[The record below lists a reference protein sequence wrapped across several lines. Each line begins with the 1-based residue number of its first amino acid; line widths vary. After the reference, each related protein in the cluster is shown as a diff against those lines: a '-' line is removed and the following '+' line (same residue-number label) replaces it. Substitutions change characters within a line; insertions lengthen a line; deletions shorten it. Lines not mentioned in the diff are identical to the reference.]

1 MVYSN
6 SENVKRLKA
15 WLMISGL
22 VCLAAMTVLI
32 FIENFVVL
40 AIFAGVFLL
49 AFLIV
54 AMLNFQYIR
63 IMEEKNKL
71 ILRYYSIFSL
81 DRTYQAI
88 EIPIEYLRKVEVF
101 KLLFG
106 LKWDLR
112 FTVRIRQGIADYPP
126 VSLSAVPF
134 KDRKKVIEQLKQLI
148 PKKNFTN

>member
-32 FIENFVVL
+32 FMENFIVL

-148 PKKNFTN
+148 PGKNFTN